1 MRPSPII
8 SFRRRLTQ
16 LVSTTD
22 WAHQA
27 DTPERVKEI
36 AAALGIAEDI
46 LAAAR
51 RLVVDG
57 LKTRGLKA
65 SLTGVK
71 INERYWPQ
79 LEILMPER
87 IFNDWQSWCESQH
100 AKSSALLR
108 GIIHA
113 YLLGSWEPAWIAS
126 FWRYRG
132 ETLPMK
138 LRAHRELNEG
148 AWPWRE
154 RVLVTPGAR
163 GALNFRAKSSAT
175 TAMAITRGL
184 VLEILEGRYKNVI
197 PRDALSM
204 FDDPLRYRR

>member
-1 MRPSPII
+1 MSNARIL

-16 LVSTTD
+16 LVSTTE

-27 DTPERVKEI
+27 DTPQRLEELARS
-36 AAALGIAEDI
+36 LGISVDI

-51 RLVVDG
+51 EMVVG
-57 LKTRGLKA
+57 GRKLRGLKPPL
-65 SLTGVK
+65 SKKVD
-71 INERYWPQ
+71 ERSWPQ
-79 LEILMPER
+79 LEICMPER
-87 IFNDWQSWCESQH
+87 IFNDWHSWCESQH

-113 YLLGSWEPAWIAS
+113 YLLGSWEPAWVAS

-132 ETLPMK
+132 ETLPIQ
-138 LRAHRELNEG
+138 LREHRKQHGAL

-154 RVLVTPGAR
+154 RVLVTPGAK
-163 GALNFRAKSSAT
+163 GALNLRAKVTAT
-175 TAMAITRGL
+175 SPTAITRGL
-184 VLEILEGRYKNVI
+184 VIEILEGRYKNVL
-197 PRDALSM
+197 PRDAMSM